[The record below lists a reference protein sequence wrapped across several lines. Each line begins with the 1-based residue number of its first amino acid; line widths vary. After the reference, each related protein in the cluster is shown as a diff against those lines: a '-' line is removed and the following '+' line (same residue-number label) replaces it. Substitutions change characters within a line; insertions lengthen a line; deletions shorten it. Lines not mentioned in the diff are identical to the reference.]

1 METLFSRAVS
11 LLRNLTRRRKVE
23 QDLADEVSSYVD
35 LSTQKKMKEG
45 LDEPAARHAAL
56 VEFGGIEQVKEQVRE
71 VRLGRFLETRWQDL
85 RFAFRTLRKSPVFS
99 LTVALVLA
107 LGIGSTA
114 LMFTIVNSVLLEGP
128 PYSEANRLFM
138 LWQRFPQEDHVTFST
153 HEFNAWKKQTELF
166 ETFSGYMGN
175 GFTLTGIGEPAFFF
189 GQQVTPSLFQTLG
202 TNAVL
207 GRVFLDSEGE
217 PGKDRVVI
225 LSHAVWRD
233 RFGLRSDV
241 LGKPV
246 VLNGEPYTIVG
257 VMPETFDF
265 PQSDVK
271 LWVPLA
277 LDGPFLQQHPN
288 AHFLRVIG
296 RLKPGVTPPRLQAE
310 VDLLGKRVDPPD
322 DDTIRRYFSV
332 SLTEF
337 TTGQLR
343 SPLLVLLCAVGFLL
357 TIACANVANLMLAR
371 ANARQTE
378 MAIRAA
384 LGASRRRLIAQLLTE
399 ALLLA
404 SIGGILGLAISVWG
418 LDLLKL
424 FGAENVPELLHAH
437 IDRTALGFI
446 FLISAVSGFLFG
458 LGPAFIASRT
468 SFQTALKGTTRSTT
482 GLGADRTRHLLVFAE
497 VALASVL
504 LIGCALMM
512 RSFVALTH
520 VDPGF
525 RPENVVTADAG
536 LMKDRYPDAAT
547 VMRFYRTALE
557 KIRALPGAQA
567 VGVVTHLPFGGN
579 NWGNSFEIEG
589 RPAPAGTGYSAQ
601 MRPASPG
608 YFSALGI
615 PLKEGHDFRESDNET
630 APGVAIVNEAL
641 AKQFWPNESP
651 LGKKIRFHKDWLSI
665 VAVSGNIKHSRL
677 DATSDAEIYVPYAQ
691 LPADVVTFLGR
702 DLTFVVRSANP
713 ASTASDLRGT
723 IRALDPQIVV
733 KIATMQSLINETI
746 AQPRFRTWLIG
757 VFSIFALTLACL
769 GIYGVIAYLVT
780 QRYKEI
786 GIRIALGATRSNILQ
801 LILAR
806 TLKLTA
812 AGIFAGLIAAFF
824 LSKFLNTILFGITVH
839 DPVTFIAVPACLI
852 AIALLAGY
860 LPARRATRV
869 DPVTSLRYE

>member
-1 METLFSRAVS
+1 MISFLSRIATLW
-11 LLRNLTRRRKVE
+11 RNLTRRRQVE
-23 QDLADEVSSYVD
+23 RELTDEVSSYVE
-35 LSTQKKMKEG
+35 LATQAKMKDG
-45 LDEPAARHAAL
+45 LTESEARREAL

-71 VRLGRFLETRWQDL
+71 VRLGHFLETRLQDL
-85 RFAFRTLRKSPVFS
+85 RFGLRTLRKSPVFS
-99 LTVALVLA
+99 LSVALVLA

-114 LMFTIVNSVLLEGP
+114 LMFTIVNSVLFQGP
-128 PYSEANRLFM
+128 PYPEADRLFM
-138 LWQRFPQEDHVTFST
+138 LWQQFPQENHVTFSA
-153 HEFNAWKKQTELF
+153 HEFNAWKKQTEVF

-175 GFTLTGIGEPAFFF
+175 GFTLTGIGEPAFVF
-189 GQQVTPSLFQTLG
+189 GHLVTPSLFQTLR
-202 TNAVL
+202 TSAAL

-217 PGKDRVVI
+217 VGKDHVVI

-233 RFGLRSDV
+233 KFGLRSDV

-257 VMPETFDF
+257 VMSETFDF
-265 PQSDVK
+265 PQTDVK
-271 LWVPLA
+271 LWVPLT

-296 RLKPGVTPPRLQAE
+296 RLKPGVTPQRLQAE

-322 DDTIRRYFSV
+322 DETIRRYFAV
-332 SLTEF
+332 SLKEF

-343 SPLLVLLCAVGFLL
+343 NPLLVLLCAVGFLL

-371 ANARQTE
+371 ANARQGE

-384 LGASRRRLIAQLLTE
+384 MGASRQRLIAQLLME
-399 ALLLA
+399 AAVLA
-404 SIGGILGLAISVWG
+404 SIGGILGLAIAVWG
-418 LDLLKL
+418 LDLLKV
-424 FGAENVPELLHAH
+424 FGAENIPELAH
-437 IDRTALGFI
+437 SHINRTALGFV
-446 FLISAVSGFLFG
+446 FLISAISGLLFG
-458 LGPAFIASRT
+458 LGPAFTASRT
-468 SFQTALKGTTRSTT
+468 SFQAALKGTARSTT
-482 GLGADRTRHLLVFAE
+482 GGADRTRHLLVFAE

-525 RPENVVTADAG
+525 RAENVVTADAG
-536 LMKDRYPDAAT
+536 LMKEHYPDAAAI
-547 VMRFYRTALE
+547 MRFYRTALE
-557 KIRALPGAQA
+557 KVRALPGAQA

-579 NWGNSFEIEG
+579 DWGNSFEIEG
-589 RPAPAGTGYSAQ
+589 RPAPAGTDYSAQ

-615 PLKEGHDFRESDNET
+615 PLKEGHDFSESESEA
-630 APGVAIVNEAL
+630 APGVAIVNELL
-641 AKQFWPNESP
+641 AKRFWPNESP
-651 LGKKIRFHKDWLSI
+651 LGKKIRFHKNWLSI

-677 DATSDAEIYVPYAQ
+677 DATSDGEIYIPYAQ

-733 KIATMQSLINETI
+733 KVATMQSLINESI

-786 GIRIALGATRSNILQ
+786 GIRIALGATRQNILQ
-801 LILAR
+801 LILAK

-812 AGIFAGLIAAFF
+812 AGILAGLITAFF
-824 LSKFLNTILFGITVH
+824 LSKFLSTILFGITVH
-839 DPVTFIAVPACLI
+839 DPMTFVAVPACLI